1 MKLNAN
7 LNYTAN
13 YTPNIKKKYEV
24 DIAETFKRTVEVLAV
39 SEDNAYELVD
49 DLINDGEI
57 DLPCDGGGY
66 NYSRD
71 LFVGKSEDISKWKK
85 VKNPAALEFYSNV
98 ESYILDYAVEK
109 INSIMKE
116 PFMGKS
122 IKQKISTYIN
132 TALKA
137 RSKGL
142 ITIDECIH
150 MICDCLSNV

>member
-7 LNYTAN
+7 INYTAN
-13 YTPNIKKKYEV
+13 YTPDIKKMYEV
-24 DIAETFKRTVEVLAV
+24 DITETYKRTVEVLAV
-39 SEDNAYELVD
+39 SEANAYELVD
-49 DLINDGEI
+49 DLVNEGEI
-57 DLPCDGGGY
+57 DLPCDGGSY
-66 NYSRD
+66 DYSRD
-71 LFVGKSEDISKWKK
+71 LFVGKSKDISKWKK
-85 VKNPAALEFYSNV
+85 VKNPAALESYSNV

-122 IKQKISTYIN
+122 IKRKACNYIN

-150 MICDCLSNV
+150 MICDCLDD

>member
-7 LNYTAN
+7 LNYTAS
-13 YTPNIKKKYEV
+13 YTPDIKKKYEV
-24 DIAETFKRTVEVLAV
+24 DIAETYKRTVEVLAV

-49 DLINDGEI
+49 DLVNEGKI
-57 DLPCDGGGY
+57 DLPCDGGDY
-66 NYSRD
+66 DYSRD

-85 VKNPAALEFYSNV
+85 AKKQAALESYSNV

-122 IKQKISTYIN
+122 IKRKASNYIN

-150 MICDCLSNV
+150 MICDCLDD